1 MIDKNSL
8 EKIKKVIK
16 DGRAKEEIYVA
27 LINHGWKVND
37 INEYFVEIDHEKQ
50 EEHRKENLQKRTVSI
65 IAIIGAILIG
75 AGIFSFVASNWQHMP
90 KLLKILILLIT
101 MLFAY
106 TGGWF
111 LKEKYNFKKLGEAL
125 LLLGLITYGA
135 SIFLTAQMFNVRAN
149 WPDGFI
155 LWMFGSIALT
165 LATDIFLFN
174 YLTVILGVI
183 SFIGHPIVIFDRFS
197 SHDPF
202 LLTSSFL
209 LLVSTITLFLIAFFI
224 RKKVKIS
231 EEEYY

>member
-1 MIDKNSL
+1 MRSRKNT
-8 EKIKKVIK
+8 EKK
-16 DGRAKEEIYVA
+16 IY
-27 LINHGWKVND
+27 
-37 INEYFVEIDHEKQ
+37 
-50 EEHRKENLQKRTVSI
+50 R
-65 IAIIGAILIG
+65 
-75 AGIFSFVASNWQHMP
+75 
-90 KLLKILILLIT
+90 
-101 MLFAY
+101 
-106 TGGWF
+106 
-111 LKEKYNFKKLGEAL
+111 KEKYNFKKLGEAL

-183 SFIGHPIVIFDRFS
+183 AFIGHPIVIFDRFS